1 MALMKF
7 KRDIP
12 SALFTFFLSRLPEEA
27 RPWASAMMAEM
38 KVIPDGERLTWA
50 VSGSWGLAKIWLYS
64 TLRGW
69 LSEDGKPLS
78 IVLVSAY
85 HAIFSC
91 VLLFVIVTQ
100 IPQITSPWTE
110 ALFPV
115 LFMAFAA
122 AIPGVIALGL
132 WALDDSAR
140 YFAIGFSLLHGLGN
154 YALISTG
161 RLPYAV
167 RPVGRIILDIVI
179 IGVLLSPSVKR
190 TFRPPPIHL
199 TLES

>member
-1 MALMKF
+1 MALVKF
-7 KRDIP
+7 KRDVP
-12 SALFTFFLSRLPEEA
+12 SALFTFFRSRLPEEA

-50 VSGSWGLAKIWLYS
+50 LSGSWGLAKIWLYS
-64 TLRGW
+64 TLRSR
-69 LSEDGKPLS
+69 LCEDGKPLS

-91 VLLFVIVTQ
+91 VLLFVIITQ
-100 IPQITSPWTE
+100 IPHITSLWTE

-115 LFMAFAA
+115 LFVVFAA
-122 AIPGVIALGL
+122 VIPGVIALGL
-132 WALDDSAR
+132 WVLDDSAR
-140 YFAIGFSLLHGLGN
+140 YLAIGFSLLHGLGN

-167 RPVGRIILDIVI
+167 RPVGRIILDFVIVGI
-179 IGVLLSPSVKR
+179 LLSPAVKR
-190 TFRPPPIHL
+190 AFRPPPIQL